1 MNFTANLTKCVNHVS
16 EYTKDTAIAATV
28 GYGLT
33 RAFTV
38 LNPVAGAT
46 FFGSCA
52 LAGVVLDPIFNNKK
66 PEVRHQGIVLVN
78 RQPVDPKQYSTNL
91 ARVAGKMAQFAFAW
105 IATPYLTP
113 IVTSTLS
120 AISAE
125 VLSTGTLIAHSISL
139 PAVSLPAISLP
150 VISLPV
156 IGITALALVII
167 GGYMKKD
174 KLKAF
179 SENVYANNFSE
190 NQLYDNLADSYYNL
204 KGKLFGW
211 E

>member
-1 MNFTANLTKCVNHVS
+1 MNFTTNLTNCVNHMS

-38 LNPVAGAT
+38 LNPIAGAT

-52 LAGVVLDPIFNNKK
+52 LAGVILDPVFNHKK
-66 PEVRHQGIVLVN
+66 PESKNQYSGLKYQ
-78 RQPVDPKQYSTNL
+78 QPVDLQQYSTKL
-91 ARVAGKMAQFAFAW
+91 STVAGKMAQFAFAW

-113 IVTSTLS
+113 VVTSTLS

-125 VLSTGTLIAHSISL
+125 VLSTGALIAGSISL
-139 PAVSLPAISLP
+139 PVSSLPA
-150 VISLPV
+150 ISLPV

-167 GGYMKKD
+167 GAYLKKD
-174 KLKAF
+174 KLKEISDDFYYRNLA
-179 SENVYANNFSE
+179 E
-190 NQLYDNLADSYYNL
+190 NQTYWSIANSLSNMKNRLCGNADQ
-204 KGKLFGW
+204 
-211 E
+211 

>member
-1 MNFTANLTKCVNHVS
+1 MNFTVNLTKCVNHVS

-66 PEVRHQGIVLVN
+66 PEFRHQRLALVN
-78 RQPVDPKQYSTNL
+78 GLPKQYSTDL
-91 ARVAGKMAQFAFAW
+91 SRAAGKMAQFAFAW

-120 AISAE
+120 AISVE
-125 VLSTGTLIAHSISL
+125 VLSTGALIAHSISL
-139 PAVSLPAISLP
+139 PAVSLPAVSLP

-190 NQLYDNLADSYYNL
+190 NQLYNNLADSYYNL